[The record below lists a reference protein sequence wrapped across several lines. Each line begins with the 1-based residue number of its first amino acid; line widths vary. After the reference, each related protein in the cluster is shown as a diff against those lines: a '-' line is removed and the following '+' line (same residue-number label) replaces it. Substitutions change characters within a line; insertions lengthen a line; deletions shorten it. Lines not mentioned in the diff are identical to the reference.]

1 MRSQS
6 MPSIAI
12 ANVTHHY
19 GDRRALNAVTIDIAA
34 AEVFGLL
41 GPNGGGKSTLLRLL
55 STLLPLQQ
63 GSISLAGHDVARE
76 PDAVRRAIGVT
87 FQSPSLDI
95 KLTVQENLKYQGHLY
110 GLQGRALRDRMAQVM
125 SQLKIQDRAGDIV
138 QTLSGGLKRRV
149 EIAKSLLHA
158 PQVLLLD
165 EPSTGLDPGARHDL
179 WQFLTTLRSETGV
192 TVLVTTHLMEEAD
205 RCDRLGLLDQGDLIA
220 LGTPDELRSSVGGD
234 SITIDPVNL
243 TELQQQLQDTLHLQ
257 ARPLGNQLRI
267 ENVSG
272 PEVVERLARELPG
285 TFRSLTLGKPTL
297 DDAFIHLTGRR
308 LADEIGAE

>member
-1 MRSQS
+1 
-6 MPSIAI
+6 
-12 ANVTHHY
+12 
-19 GDRRALNAVTIDIAA
+19 
-34 AEVFGLL
+34 
-41 GPNGGGKSTLLRLL
+41 
-55 STLLPLQQ
+55 
-63 GSISLAGHDVARE
+63 
-76 PDAVRRAIGVT
+76 
-87 FQSPSLDI
+87 
-95 KLTVQENLKYQGHLY
+95 
-110 GLQGRALRDRMAQVM
+110 MAQVM